1 MSRAINLSAAP
12 DAVTDLCTKHDIRIS
27 SIEPLESGGTR
38 VVLLTA
44 DGAETV
50 RRRMK
55 GQVLTGPVTRSGLY
69 MARRPVAT
77 SRY

>member
-12 DAVTDLCTKHDIRIS
+12 AAVTTLCDKHAIRIS

-44 DGAETV
+44 DGADTV

-55 GQVLTGPVTRSGLY
+55 TQIVDGPVVRSGLY
-69 MARRPVAT
+69 MARRPIES
-77 SRY
+77 SRH

>member
-1 MSRAINLSAAP
+1 MSRAINLSA
-12 DAVTDLCTKHDIRIS
+12 DTDTVTTLCGKHDIRIS

-44 DGAETV
+44 DGADDV

-55 GQVLTGPVTRSGLY
+55 NQVLEGPVVRSGLY
-69 MARRPVAT
+69 MARR
-77 SRY
+77 R

>member
-1 MSRAINLSAAP
+1 MSRAINLFAAP
-12 DAVTDLCTKHDIRIS
+12 DAVTTLCDKHDIRIS

-44 DGAETV
+44 DGADTV

-55 GQVLTGPVTRSGLY
+55 TQVLEGPVVRSGLY
-69 MARRPVAT
+69 MARRPLAS
-77 SRY
+77 SRH